1 MNGIYA
7 GISFKSVLEF
17 IVLVILFAFILFIT
31 YYVTKFI
38 GNIQKTQMT
47 TGNIQIV
54 EVRRIMGNKQLAVI
68 KTGEDYFLVGIG
80 KDEINLIG
88 KVDGTHLIN
97 NSDETE
103 MLFGDVLDK
112 IKNIREKKK

>member
-7 GISFKSVLEF
+7 GISGKGILEF
-17 IVLVILFAFILFIT
+17 IVLLIVFAFVLFIT

-47 TGNIQIV
+47 SGNIQIV
-54 EVRRIMGNKQLAVI
+54 EARRIMGNKQLAVV
-68 KTGEDYFLVGIG
+68 KTGDDYFLVGIG

-88 KVDGTHLIN
+88 KVDGEKLDIKEP
-97 NSDETE
+97 ETVE
-103 MLFGDVLDK
+103 PFSVVLDR
-112 IKNIREKKK
+112 IKNIREKKN